1 MLARAVAST
10 TDANF
15 LAVDGTELLNKYV
28 GESERRVRELFE
40 RARDSAPAVVFFD
53 ELDALAS
60 ARGDDGDSSA
70 PERVVSQLLTELD
83 GLQPREQVTV
93 IGATNRPDRIDEALT
108 RPGRFDRL
116 VEVPLPD
123 AEARREIIRIHTRDR
138 PVDDVDLDRLA
149 DLTDGYSGSDI
160 AAMLQE
166 ASLLALEER
175 LDAADADADLD
186 SDTATAIATEGL
198 VVDRRHVARAL
209 DRVEPSLSEAAR
221 ERYAAFGNGRNR
233 GVGSPSNG

>member
-1 MLARAVAST
+1 
-10 TDANF
+10 
-15 LAVDGTELLNKYV
+15 
-28 GESERRVRELFE
+28 VRELFE

-53 ELDALAS
+53 ELDALGS

-108 RPGRFDRL
+108 RPGRFDRR

-123 AEARREIIRIHTRDR
+123 LDARREIVRIHTRDR
-138 PVDDVDLDRLA
+138 PTEGVDVDQLA
-149 DLTDGYSGSDI
+149 ELTDGYSGSDI
-160 AAMLQE
+160 AALLQE

-175 LDAADADADLD
+175 LDAAGPDGDG
-186 SDTATAIATEGL
+186 TEAGTDRPPVDGL
-198 VVDRRHVARAL
+198 VVGRRHVARAL
-209 DRVEPSLSEAAR
+209 DRVGPSLSAEAR
-221 ERYAAFGNGRNR
+221 ERYAASSDD
-233 GVGSPSNG
+233 GSDAG